1 MGEHSGEQNPY
12 SPSPSTWCPSLSTLV
27 EHQNSPCPAPPKTH
41 SAQVECS
48 VPANVN
54 GKTQG
59 FPAAGPDV
67 VTQERFVSG
76 AAVVALE
83 VVLGVV
89 GIVVVVVVVAAVVVV
104 ETVVVLVPLVGED
117 TVVVV
122 VVEGTVI
129 APGQVE
135 GQRDSLPRMWVPFSW
150 VLVEHQAEERRSVE
164 AQEL

>member
-27 EHQNSPCPAPPKTH
+27 EHQNSPCPAPPNTH
-41 SAQVECS
+41 SAQVKCS

-59 FPAAGPDV
+59 FPAAGPDI

-76 AAVVALE
+76 AAVVVME

-89 GIVVVVVVVAAVVVV
+89 GIVVVVVVKDVVVV

-117 TVVVV
+117 AVVVV
-122 VVEGTVI
+122 V

-150 VLVEHQAEERRSVE
+150 VLVEHQAEERRLVE

>member
-27 EHQNSPCPAPPKTH
+27 EHQNSPCPVPPNTH

-76 AAVVALE
+76 AAVVRME

-89 GIVVVVVVVAAVVVV
+89 GIVVVVVVKDVVVV

-117 TVVVV
+117 AVVVV
-122 VVEGTVI
+122 VVEGTV

>member
-1 MGEHSGEQNPY
+1 M
-12 SPSPSTWCPSLSTLV
+12 
-27 EHQNSPCPAPPKTH
+27 
-41 SAQVECS
+41 
-48 VPANVN
+48 PANVN

-83 VVLGVV
+83 VMLGVV
-89 GIVVVVVVVAAVVVV
+89 GIVVVVVVKDVVVV

-117 TVVVV
+117 AVVVV
-122 VVEGTVI
+122 V

>member
-1 MGEHSGEQNPY
+1 M
-12 SPSPSTWCPSLSTLV
+12 
-27 EHQNSPCPAPPKTH
+27 
-41 SAQVECS
+41 
-48 VPANVN
+48 PANVN

-76 AAVVALE
+76 AAVVRME

-89 GIVVVVVVVAAVVVV
+89 GIVVVVVVKDVVVV

-117 TVVVV
+117 AVVVV
-122 VVEGTVI
+122 V

-150 VLVEHQAEERRSVE
+150 VLVEHQAEERRSVD

>member
-1 MGEHSGEQNPY
+1 M
-12 SPSPSTWCPSLSTLV
+12 
-27 EHQNSPCPAPPKTH
+27 
-41 SAQVECS
+41 
-48 VPANVN
+48 PANVN

-76 AAVVALE
+76 AAVVRME

-89 GIVVVVVVVAAVVVV
+89 GIVVVVVVKDVVVV

-117 TVVVV
+117 AVVVV

-135 GQRDSLPRMWVPFSW
+135 EQRDSLPRMWVPFSW
-150 VLVEHQAEERRSVE
+150 VLVEHQAEERRLVE

>member
-27 EHQNSPCPAPPKTH
+27 KHQNSPCPVPPNTH

-59 FPAAGPDV
+59 FPAAGPDIV
-67 VTQERFVSG
+67 MQERFVSG

-104 ETVVVLVPLVGED
+104 ETVVVLVPLVMED
-117 TVVVV
+117 A
-122 VVEGTVI
+122 VVEKQDI
-129 APGQVE
+129 
-135 GQRDSLPRMWVPFSW
+135 DSPC
-150 VLVEHQAEERRSVE
+150 
-164 AQEL
+164 

>member
-1 MGEHSGEQNPY
+1 
-12 SPSPSTWCPSLSTLV
+12 LSTLV
-27 EHQNSPCPAPPKTH
+27 EHQNSPCPAPPNTH

-48 VPANVN
+48 VPANVK

-76 AAVVALE
+76 AAVVMME

-89 GIVVVVVVVAAVVVV
+89 GIVVVVVVKDVVVV

-117 TVVVV
+117 AVVVV
-122 VVEGTVI
+122 VVEGTVV

-135 GQRDSLPRMWVPFSW
+135 GQRDSLPRMWVPFPW
-150 VLVEHQAEERRSVE
+150 VLVEHQAEERRLVE
-164 AQEL
+164 AHEL

>member
-1 MGEHSGEQNPY
+1 M
-12 SPSPSTWCPSLSTLV
+12 
-27 EHQNSPCPAPPKTH
+27 
-41 SAQVECS
+41 
-48 VPANVN
+48 PANVN

-59 FPAAGPDV
+59 FPAAGPDI

-117 TVVVV
+117 AVVVV

-135 GQRDSLPRMWVPFSW
+135 GQRDSLPRM
-150 VLVEHQAEERRSVE
+150 
-164 AQEL
+164 

>member
-1 MGEHSGEQNPY
+1 
-12 SPSPSTWCPSLSTLV
+12 
-27 EHQNSPCPAPPKTH
+27 
-41 SAQVECS
+41 
-48 VPANVN
+48 
-54 GKTQG
+54 
-59 FPAAGPDV
+59 
-67 VTQERFVSG
+67 VSG

-89 GIVVVVVVVAAVVVV
+89 GIVVVVVVKDVVVV

-117 TVVVV
+117 AVVVV
-122 VVEGTVI
+122 VVEGTVV

>member
-12 SPSPSTWCPSLSTLV
+12 SPTPSTWCPSLSTLV
-27 EHQNSPCPAPPKTH
+27 EHQNSPCPAPPNTH

-59 FPAAGPDV
+59 FPAAGPDI

-76 AAVVALE
+76 AAVVVME
-83 VVLGVV
+83 VVLG
-89 GIVVVVVVVAAVVVV
+89 VVVVVVAAVVVV
-104 ETVVVLVPLVGED
+104 ETVVVLVPLVEED
-117 TVVVV
+117 AVVVV

-150 VLVEHQAEERRSVE
+150 VLVEHQAEERRLVE

>member
-27 EHQNSPCPAPPKTH
+27 EHQNSPCPAPPNTH

-59 FPAAGPDV
+59 FPAAGPDI

-89 GIVVVVVVVAAVVVV
+89 VVVVAAVVVV
-104 ETVVVLVPLVGED
+104 EIVVVLVSLVEED
-117 TVVVV
+117 AVVVV
-122 VVEGTVI
+122 VVEGTVV

>member
-27 EHQNSPCPAPPKTH
+27 EHQNSPCPAPPNTH

-76 AAVVALE
+76 AAVVVME

-89 GIVVVVVVVAAVVVV
+89 GIVVVVVVKDVVVV

-117 TVVVV
+117 AVVVV
-122 VVEGTVI
+122 VGEGAVV

-135 GQRDSLPRMWVPFSW
+135 EQRDSLPRMWVPFSW

>member
-27 EHQNSPCPAPPKTH
+27 EHQNSPCPAPPNTH

-76 AAVVALE
+76 AAVVVME

-89 GIVVVVVVVAAVVVV
+89 GIVVVVVVKDVVVV

-117 TVVVV
+117 AVVVV
-122 VVEGTVI
+122 V

-150 VLVEHQAEERRSVE
+150 VLVEHQAEERRLVE

>member
-27 EHQNSPCPAPPKTH
+27 EHQNSPCPAPPNTH

-76 AAVVALE
+76 AAVVRME

-89 GIVVVVVVVAAVVVV
+89 GIVVVVVVKDVVVV

-117 TVVVV
+117 AVVVV
-122 VVEGTVI
+122 V